1 MILLTQQ
8 QTNILS
14 HLFSS
19 KVVLQLAKGEGFSF
33 LTKLLEEAKLT
44 RSHTKAFATL
54 GSFFDVVFQALN
66 NSQARNEYI
75 YKSAIAHK
83 RLLGVHSLNTAILL
97 NEFRAG
103 VSKAD
108 AVVLNGTSTVYEIKS
123 ERDSLARLASQLTD
137 YQKVFARTNVIT
149 SEKQVASV
157 LAAVPEQ
164 VGVLCLTKRY
174 QISTIREATEQPEL
188 LRSVSMFNSLRRN
201 EAQIIL
207 ENIGVDFP
215 EVPNTLLHQE
225 LSKLFKELDPLQV
238 HSEMVKVLKVTR
250 SQAQLKDFIAAVPKS
265 LQAAA
270 LSVPLKQAE
279 QKNFLEVINKP
290 LGLITN

>member
-1 MILLTQQ
+1 MLNLSIN

-33 LTKLLEEAKLT
+33 LAQLLEEAKLT

-83 RLLGVHSLNTAILL
+83 RLLGVHSLNTATLL
-97 NEFRAG
+97 NEFRAD

-149 SEKQVASV
+149 SKKQVSSV